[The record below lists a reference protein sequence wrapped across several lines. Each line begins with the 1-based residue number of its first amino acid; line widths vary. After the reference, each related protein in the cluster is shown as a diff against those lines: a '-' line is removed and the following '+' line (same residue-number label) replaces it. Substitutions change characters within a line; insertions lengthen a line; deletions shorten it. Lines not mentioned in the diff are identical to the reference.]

1 MIDIRFSE
9 SANNGILSLKIK
21 GHAGQA
27 PIGQDI
33 VCASVSILAYTV
45 AQTLL
50 FMYEEGRLH
59 EEPVVDMESGDVL
72 IVCRPKDDYYGEAL
86 HTFFVAKV
94 GCTLLAQNYP
104 QYVDVKMFGQADSA
118 LI

>member
-1 MIDIRFSE
+1 M
-9 SANNGILSLKIK
+9 
-21 GHAGQA
+21 
-27 PIGQDI
+27 GQDI

-50 FMYEEGRLH
+50 FMYEEDRLL
-59 EEPVVDMESGDVL
+59 EEPIVDMDSGDAL
-72 IVCRPKDDYYGEAL
+72 IVCRPKDNYYGEAL

-94 GCTLLAQNYP
+94 GYNLLAQNYP
-104 QYVDVKMFGQADSA
+104 KYVDIKSFGQADPA